1 MIDRTS
7 GDVVCCDKWEYDAK
21 RSGCRVGM
29 CAVHAYTVSFLAFVI
44 WDPVHMYNALT
55 NEWKHEEHQMTYD
68 VRQPKTQAYVLDKL
82 RRWIA
87 EHPEVDVIRF
97 TTFFH
102 QFTLMFDEQAREKF
116 VDWFGYSASVSPYI
130 LEQFE
135 QEVGYRFRPEYII
148 NQGYH
153 NSTFCVPTKE
163 YRDFMDFQM
172 REVARLVKKLVD
184 ITHEAGKEAMMFLGD
199 HWIGTE
205 PFGPYF
211 QKLGLDAVVGSVGDG
226 CPSDFDIR
234 GVKYTEDVSA
244 VFLPDVFHEGGDPVQ
259 EAKVNWVTTQGV
271 QSFAHHWTVSD
282 MAYLKAC
289 IEISGFC

>member
-1 MIDRTS
+1 
-7 GDVVCCDKWEYDAK
+7 
-21 RSGCRVGM
+21 
-29 CAVHAYTVSFLAFVI
+29 
-44 WDPVHMYNALT
+44 
-55 NEWKHEEHQMTYD
+55 MTYD

-226 CPSDFDIR
+226 RTLRLISDIR
-234 GVKYTEDVSA
+234 GVK
-244 VFLPDVFHEGGDPVQ
+244 
-259 EAKVNWVTTQGV
+259 
-271 QSFAHHWTVSD
+271 
-282 MAYLKAC
+282 
-289 IEISGFC
+289 

>member
-1 MIDRTS
+1 MNTKKGRVTVPTDVDVIEETLNIIERWGADAIRDCDGTSMPEQLRELDVKQYATYYTTRKDNAWASANPQEIQQMYLMSDMVTASEQTLTIPLMKHYYKEQLKVNTLDDIKRWWEVIDRTS
-7 GDVVCCDKWEYDAK
+7 GDVVAEDKWEYDAEK
-21 RSGCRVGM
+21 E
-29 CAVHAYTVSFLAFVI
+29 AVVVLECVPFHAYTVSFLAFVI

-135 QEVGYRFRPEYII
+135 QEVGYR
-148 NQGYH
+148 
-153 NSTFCVPTKE
+153 
-163 YRDFMDFQM
+163 
-172 REVARLVKKLVD
+172 
-184 ITHEAGKEAMMFLGD
+184 
-199 HWIGTE
+199 
-205 PFGPYF
+205 
-211 QKLGLDAVVGSVGDG
+211 
-226 CPSDFDIR
+226 
-234 GVKYTEDVSA
+234 
-244 VFLPDVFHEGGDPVQ
+244 
-259 EAKVNWVTTQGV
+259 
-271 QSFAHHWTVSD
+271 
-282 MAYLKAC
+282 
-289 IEISGFC
+289 